1 MNTADLTGAALA
13 YWVHKANGT
22 LDECMGN
29 PTFAEWMEFAEATD
43 GDSPLPLD
51 WATCGPIIERDM
63 IGCRLVTI
71 GGVMAGTPE
80 TIAYACSVGGGAES
94 FGPTYLIAAMRAKVA
109 SVYGEEVPDL

>member
-1 MNTADLTGAALA
+1 
-13 YWVHKANGT
+13 
-22 LDECMGN
+22 
-29 PTFAEWMEFAEATD
+29 
-43 GDSPLPLD
+43 
-51 WATCGPIIERDM
+51 M